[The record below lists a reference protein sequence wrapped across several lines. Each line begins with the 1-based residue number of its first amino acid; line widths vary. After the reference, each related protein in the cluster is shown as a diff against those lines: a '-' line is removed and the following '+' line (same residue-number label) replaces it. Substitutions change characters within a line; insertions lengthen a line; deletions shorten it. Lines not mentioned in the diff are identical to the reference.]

1 MSDGAGDRD
10 PLLREQR
17 SDAGARDIHA
27 QMFGRG
33 AGNREQLAVPRAEF
47 RSYYGRAVLK
57 TPVWEWKIAAYLF
70 AGGLSAGSALL
81 AAGADLSGRPGLRRA
96 GRLGALA
103 SLLASMYFLI
113 ADLGRPER
121 FHHMLRVAKPSSPM
135 SVGTWILAAYGPGAA
150 LAAAAELMPGP
161 LRRTRLGRLV
171 ARLAR
176 PAGLSAAAVAPGVA
190 SYTAV
195 LLSQT
200 AVPAWREAHPYLP
213 FVFTGS
219 AAASGGGLGMLLAP
233 PGEAGPARRMAV
245 LGAGL
250 EVAASRL
257 LERRL
262 GLVAEAYTTGK
273 AHRERKWAEYL
284 TVGGALGTLAVGRS
298 RPAAA
303 VCGLALLVGSGF
315 QRFGV
320 FHAGVESTRDPKYV
334 VVPQRERLDA
344 GRPARGDD
352 RGGPQFPRFV
362 AGVRVARAAV
372 ARVLTRSATGAP

>member
-1 MSDGAGDRD
+1 MTGGAPTRD
-10 PLLREQR
+10 V
-17 SDAGARDIHA
+17 HA

-33 AGNREQLAVPRAEF
+33 GGGREQLAVPRAEF

-57 TPVWEWKIAAYLF
+57 TPVWEWKVPAYLF
-70 AGGLSAGSALL
+70 TGGLSAGSALL
-81 AAGADLSGRPGLRRA
+81 AAGADLTGRPSLRRA
-96 GRLGALA
+96 SRLGALA
-103 SLLASMYFLI
+103 NILASMYFLV

-135 SVGTWILAAYGPGAA
+135 SVGTWILVAYGPGAG
-150 LAAAAELMPGP
+150 LAGVAELMPRA
-161 LRRTRLGRLV
+161 LRGTWLGKLV
-171 ARLAR
+171 AWTAR
-176 PAGLSAAAVAPGVA
+176 PAGLSAAATAPGVA

-219 AAASGGGLGMLLAP
+219 AAASAGGLGMLASP
-233 PGEAGPARRMAV
+233 VDEAGPARRLGV

-273 AHRERKWAEYL
+273 AHRLRGWAEYL
-284 TVGGALGTLAVGRS
+284 TVGGALGVVVARRNRVAGAL
-298 RPAAA
+298 
-303 VCGLALLVGSGF
+303 CGLALLVGSVL

-320 FHAGVESTRDPKYV
+320 FQAGVESTRDPKYV
-334 VVPQRERLDA
+334 VVPQRARLDA

-352 RGGPQFPRFV
+352 RPRPQYPRLV
-362 AGVRVARAAV
+362 AAIRRLRAAA
-372 ARVLTRSATGAP
+372 ARVLGG